1 MACGLELCWPG
12 GGVAEYA
19 DSCILIDD
27 WEGVEPSE

>member
-1 MACGLELCWPG
+1 VACGLGPCWLG

-27 WEGVEPSE
+27 WEGVEL